1 MKARPNCSEGI
12 NKNHLQAIS
21 APYNFV
27 PLSETI
33 VIPEW
38 GNRVS
43 HDHPFQD
50 GYSGEIHY
58 TLKAETPLLVGGEQ
72 QKTSANDRPNTEV
85 FPFRLPDG
93 RYAIP
98 GSSLKGMLRSVVEI
112 AGFGRMRMVD
122 EQRPGLRDI
131 SGRYVSASYKEKV
144 NDIKTGFLR
153 MTRDGGQEII
163 PCQMK
168 RLHHR
173 DIEKALVIKK
183 DSDAN
188 KPVFRKG
195 MSVRDKYQKWALL
208 RKKKN
213 WNESAVPFF
222 VEGDLAKLGTGSNKG
237 FAVFTGQISDS
248 RDKEGKKKDFI
259 FYDEEPE
266 KAIPVETRYWRDFLF
281 IHEDDDP
288 GSKRPWNGYWKTI
301 YRKGGKVPVFYKED
315 NGILRIGLAFM
326 PRLAGDFTTLDCIR
340 HVSGAHLDA
349 PGKDKGYDFADL
361 LFGSVNGENPDDAL
375 RARVSVEM
383 AIVEDGPKA
392 EAQPDTILNGP
403 KPSYFPNYIE
413 QKVDPNRNPRQL
425 AGDQYAT
432 YMSTRTAPKPRL
444 RGRKRYPLRPL
455 DQTGVQDLHPDQ
467 RNNKKV
473 QVSLNTLSEG
483 TRFRGRLVFHNLKR
497 EELGALVWALT
508 LGGDEALRH
517 SLGMGKPFGFGQIR
531 VKLDDS
537 LSALIPNDPE
547 HEPIEDLQG
556 FLQGA
561 SQDFEKNM
569 EQRLES
575 KGGWGAS
582 PQILALKAMADPECV
597 TRLPA
602 GMALRH
608 MCLAPKSKINEF
620 VWAKQKKLV
629 LQGYHSASRYAEI
642 LKEREEKRARQRR
655 EEEEVLRKQRDE
667 AEIARKKAEFD
678 ALPEHEKARIEL
690 EKLAAS
696 LPDTLLKPRY
706 MELVS
711 TLNGYI
717 RRADDWPKEHRMA
730 LADQIEQIYER
741 YGWGTPG
748 ASSKQKKKQKEK
760 KAAVLARLRNA

>member
-1 MKARPNCSEGI
+1 MKARPNCPKGL
-12 NKNHLQAIS
+12 NKNNMQAIS

-173 DIEKALVIKK
+173 DIEETTG
-183 DSDAN
+183 N
-188 KPVFRKG
+188 PKPVFRKG
-195 MSVRDKYQKWALL
+195 MSVRKKYQKWTRLC
-208 RKKKN
+208 KDEE
-213 WNESAVPFF
+213 WDESAVPFS
-222 VEGDLAKLGTGSNKG
+222 VDGELAKLGTGPNKG

-248 RDKEGKKKDFI
+248 MDKDGKKKDFI

-266 KAIPVETRYWRDFLF
+266 EAIPVETRYWRDFLF
-281 IHEDDDP
+281 IHEDDTP
-288 GSKRPWNGYWKTI
+288 GSDRPWSGYWKAV

-383 AIVEDGPKA
+383 AIVEDGSKA

-403 KPSYFPNYIE
+403 KSSYFPNYIT
-413 QKVDPNRNPRQL
+413 QRVDPKRNPGQL
-425 AGDQYAT
+425 AGEQYAT

-455 DQTGVQDLHPDQ
+455 EQTGVQDLHPDQ

-531 VKLDDS
+531 LQLDAS
-537 LSALIPNDPE
+537 QSALIPNDPE

-569 EQRLES
+569 EQRLEP
-575 KGGWGAS
+575 KGGWRAS
-582 PQILALKAMADPECV
+582 PQILALKAMADPECA

-608 MCLAPKSKINEF
+608 MCLAPKSKTNEF

-629 LQGYHSASRYAEI
+629 LQGYHSVSRYAEI
-642 LKEREEKRARQRR
+642 LKE
-655 EEEEVLRKQRDE
+655 RDE